1 MLYVNYISIKLK
13 EKIKEKW
20 IIFLS
25 VEHKAIIFLEENR
38 KFHDLW
44 THEEFLDITPKA
56 WTIRNCKGDFP
67 GGPLVK
73 ILPSNA
79 GGVGS
84 ISGCGAKI
92 PHSSWQKKQK
102 QKALL

>member
-1 MLYVNYISIKLK
+1 MLYVNCISIKLK

-56 WTIRNCKGDFP
+56 
-67 GGPLVK
+67 
-73 ILPSNA
+73 
-79 GGVGS
+79 
-84 ISGCGAKI
+84 
-92 PHSSWQKKQK
+92 
-102 QKALL
+102 